1 MTDTGGAYRATGVT
15 DNVSISDHR
24 RRARNLE
31 TEEFVDQ
38 PLQLLRHPQPYSI
51 PAVETPVALAPNHDP
66 NADSLRSALRAVRR
80 SWWIILIAAIVATAA
95 GVAIAQSKPRRYAA
109 STYLLLNGN
118 TYQSAIAGGYN
129 PVDPQQQQA
138 TIAGLLTPK
147 LLATA
152 AQQSGVPLTDAYS
165 VIATQASAN
174 SSVMNIVATTG
185 NDRTSAALANATSRD
200 LVRFMSQNN
209 STQLQDARS
218 VLNKQIRGARSA
230 TDRHALTAQL
240 NNLSD
245 LNALANKQ
253 VQVIENATVGSP
265 VSRKVLSIGGIALV
279 LGLLFGLAVSLLRKR
294 KPEPAGG

>member
-1 MTDTGGAYRATGVT
+1 MTDTGGAQRATGVT

-31 TEEFVDQ
+31 TEEFVGQ
-38 PLQLLRHPQPYSI
+38 PLQLLRHPQPYSV
-51 PAVETPVALAPNHDP
+51 PAVEAPAALAPNPD
-66 NADSLRSALRAVRR
+66 ADSLRSALRAVRR
-80 SWWIILIAAIVATAA
+80 SWWIILIAAVVATAA
-95 GVAIAQSKPRRYAA
+95 GVAIAQSKPQRYAA

-152 AQQSGVPLTDAYS
+152 AQRAGVPLSDAYT
-165 VIATQASAN
+165 VVATEASAN

-185 NDRTSAALANATSRD
+185 NDRTSAALANAASRQ
-200 LVRFMSQNN
+200 LVSFMSQNN

-218 VLNKQIRGARSA
+218 VLNKQIRAARNPS
-230 TDRHALTAQL
+230 DRHALTAQL

-279 LGLLFGLAVSLLRKR
+279 LGLLFGVAVSLLRKR
-294 KPEPAGG
+294 KPEPAGA